1 MIFFIFFK
9 ISEHRAIKTWAHF
22 YKIKYFKIASYDN
35 MSVTKVVLL
44 FTYWKKKIIFR
55 ELQLIFDTKNW
66 VWKSKN
72 ALFWWLGALSFCQI
86 WKNLL
91 VPMNVDLKDYLI
103 LGASLG
109 NVFPWIT
116 IWSNQLGGS
125 SSAVVYS
132 STAQLTDPVC
142 RALAEPWSGSKRC
155 ALQWRCRVGHGPAAL
170 SASLCCHGPGYVL
183 RSCCGFLFPEFTK
196 GAKRSAAILIQ

>member
-1 MIFFIFFK
+1 MRHPKSNSPSGSNSREPSDFFIFFK
-9 ISEHRAIKTWAHF
+9 ISEHRATKTWAHF
-22 YKIKYFKIASYDN
+22 CEIKYFKIATYDD

-116 IWSNQLGGS
+116 IRYTQCLPRFN
-125 SSAVVYS
+125 
-132 STAQLTDPVC
+132 
-142 RALAEPWSGSKRC
+142 
-155 ALQWRCRVGHGPAAL
+155 
-170 SASLCCHGPGYVL
+170 
-183 RSCCGFLFPEFTK
+183 
-196 GAKRSAAILIQ
+196 

>member
-1 MIFFIFFK
+1 
-9 ISEHRAIKTWAHF
+9 
-22 YKIKYFKIASYDN
+22 

-109 NVFPWIT
+109 NVSPWIT
-116 IWSNQLGGS
+116 IVLSPNWKDPSEISQRGLT
-125 SSAVVYS
+125 VC
-132 STAQLTDPVC
+132 STYIRDFENFLELIRSQKLKT
-142 RALAEPWSGSKRC
+142 SK
-155 ALQWRCRVGHGPAAL
+155 LPL
-170 SASLCCHGPGYVL
+170 
-183 RSCCGFLFPEFTK
+183 LFPEWMVNWF
-196 GAKRSAAILIQ
+196 